1 MFEWHR
7 LSPTVLPKIRPAKR
21 KQCLFL
27 FRKIVHKYL
36 KGFVKKK
43 IQNSLS
49 FPFAANKMEKWKRAE
64 VTKCGFGRDTYG
76 MPASIKCQ
84 GGQKLKYLVELLCRL
99 RLRSFLAAR
108 EATTPLL
115 TDSRGPHRTLY
126 RPLCMVWMRGKANW
140 RCIPLRHAGCQKSRI
155 CSSEEAEALTAAVMP
170 AFGCS
175 KEGNGRNP
183 LIQGPPAE
191 PAEYTSFKNYQKKID

>member
-7 LSPTVLPKIRPAKR
+7 LSPTAIFISF
-21 KQCLFL
+21 QE
-27 FRKIVHKYL
+27 IVHKYL

-84 GGQKLKYLVELLCRL
+84 GGQKLEYLVELLCRL

-115 TDSRGPHRTLY
+115 TDTKGPHRTIY
-126 RPLCMVWMRGKANW
+126 RPPVHGMDARQSKLKVHTTPPCRMPKIANLLERGGGGVDSRGDASVWLQQRRKRPKPPHTRPPCWTCRIHQFQKLPEENRLKIRKILC
-140 RCIPLRHAGCQKSRI
+140 
-155 CSSEEAEALTAAVMP
+155 
-170 AFGCS
+170 
-175 KEGNGRNP
+175 
-183 LIQGPPAE
+183 
-191 PAEYTSFKNYQKKID
+191 